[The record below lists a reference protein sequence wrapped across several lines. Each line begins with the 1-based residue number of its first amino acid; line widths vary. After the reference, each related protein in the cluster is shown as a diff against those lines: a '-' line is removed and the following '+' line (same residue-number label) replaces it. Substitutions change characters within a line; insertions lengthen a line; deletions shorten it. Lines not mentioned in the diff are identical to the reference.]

1 MPLASVTTVTTP
13 SSRRSGNAT
22 FGASG
27 TPSLLPTRSVATSRS
42 SVHSRT
48 AVPPGFSAL
57 QSSPRFQPLAP
68 PLPGG
73 CATA

>member
-1 MPLASVTTVTTP
+1 MPLASVTTVATP
-13 SSRRSGNAT
+13 CSRRPGNAA

-27 TPSLLPTRSVATSRS
+27 TPSLLSTRSDATSRS
-42 SVHSRT
+42 SVHSRA

-57 QSSPRFQPLAP
+57 QSSPRFQPFAP
-68 PLPGG
+68 PPPGG